1 MVEDK
6 RETVVVEG
14 DRSRSSVGWIV
25 ALIVLLVLAFLF
37 FMNGGFGLFG
47 GSNSQG
53 GDTINVDTPDSVNV
67 TPTPEQ

>member
-1 MVEDK
+1 MVEDR

-14 DRSRSSVGWIV
+14 DRRSSPVGWIV
-25 ALIVLLVLAFLF
+25 ALVILFVLALLF

-47 GSNSQG
+47 GGTTDG

-67 TPTPEQ
+67 TPTNGQ